1 MSVPEFVT
9 CETDEGVEFK
19 VYFDYDPGEDQWF
32 DARAGVGSPGY
43 PSSIEITG
51 VDFGCGRESVNVSH
65 QLNLDAIHNQIVD
78 TVQAAENDDEA
89 EYLEHL
95 ITKHEDICRLEDYR

>member
-1 MSVPEFVT
+1 MSIPDFIT

-19 VYFDYDPGEDQWF
+19 V
-32 DARAGVGSPGY
+32 
-43 PSSIEITG
+43 
-51 VDFGCGRESVNVSH
+51 DFGCGREDVGVYP

-78 TVQAAENDDEA
+78 SVQAAEEDDEA

-95 ITKHEDICRLEDYR
+95 IAKHEDIRRLEDYQ

>member
-1 MSVPEFVT
+1 MSIPDFVV

-43 PSSIEITG
+43 PATAEITG
-51 VDFGCGRESVNVSH
+51 VDFGCGCEDVSVYP
-65 QLNLDAIHNQIVD
+65 QLNLDAIYNQIAD

-95 ITKHEDICRLEDYR
+95 IAKHEDIRCLEDYQ

>member
-1 MSVPEFVT
+1 MSIPEFVT

-43 PSSIEITG
+43 PASIEIME
-51 VDFGCGRESVNVSH
+51 VDFGCGREDVGVYP

-78 TVQAAENDDEA
+78 SVQAAEEDDEA

-95 ITKHEDICRLEDYR
+95 IAKHEDSRRLEDYQ